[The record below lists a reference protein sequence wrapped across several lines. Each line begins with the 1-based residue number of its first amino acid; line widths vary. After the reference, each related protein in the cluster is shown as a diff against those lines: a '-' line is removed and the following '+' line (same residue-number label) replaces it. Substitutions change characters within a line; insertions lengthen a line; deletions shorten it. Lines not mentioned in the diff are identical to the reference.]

1 VAFLP
6 IAHHPFQPFEEIYM
20 DASKYLDLNLSPRI
34 LLGPGPSMVSP
45 RVLRSMST
53 PLVGHLDPEFLT
65 LMQEVQQLL
74 RYVFQT
80 ENELTVPISG
90 TGSAG
95 MEAALCN
102 FIEPGDRVLIAVKG
116 YFGERLVDMAGRYGA
131 QVDRI
136 DRPWGQVF
144 EPAEVKAALQ
154 KGRYKL
160 LAIVHA
166 ETSTGVRQPGIA
178 EIAAAAHENGALLVL
193 DTVTSLAAVPVEID
207 AWDVD
212 LSYSCTQKGLS
223 APPGLA
229 PLTVSERARQVL
241 RTRKTKVA
249 NWYLDLSMLEKYWG
263 NERTYHHTAPI
274 TMNYALREALRM
286 VAEEGLTARFAR
298 HRANAEFL
306 WAGLEDMDLSMLVPL
321 EHRLATLT
329 TPLLPPSVDD
339 AAVRSQLLKEYNIE
353 IAGGFGPLKGQVW
366 RIGLMGFSSRRE
378 NIALLLAALRNIL
391 AK

>member
-1 VAFLP
+1 
-6 IAHHPFQPFEEIYM
+6 M
-20 DASKYLDLNLSPRI
+20 DVNQYPDLNVSPRI

-80 ENELTVPISG
+80 ENELTVPLSG

-102 FIEPGDRVLIAVKG
+102 FIEPGDRVLIAVQG

-136 DRPWGQVF
+136 DRPWGQVC
-144 EPAEVKAALQ
+144 EPAEIKAALQ
-154 KGRYKL
+154 KARYKL
-160 LAIVHA
+160 FAIVHA
-166 ETSTGVRQPGIA
+166 ETSTGALQPGIA

-193 DTVTSLAAVPVEID
+193 DTVTSLGGLPVEID
-207 AWDVD
+207 AWGVDVA
-212 LSYSCTQKGLS
+212 YSGTQKCMS

-229 PLTVSERARQVL
+229 PITVSPRARDVL
-241 RTRKTKVA
+241 RNRKTKVA

-286 VAEEGLTARFAR
+286 VAEEGLPARFAR
-298 HRANAEFL
+298 HRANAELL

-321 EHRLATLT
+321 EYRLPTLT
-329 TPLLPPSVDD
+329 TPLVPPSVDEV
-339 AAVRSQLLKEYNIE
+339 AVRRQLLNEYNIE

-378 NIALLLAALRNIL
+378 NIALLLAALREVL
-391 AK
+391 AKRN

>member
-1 VAFLP
+1 
-6 IAHHPFQPFEEIYM
+6 
-20 DASKYLDLNLSPRI
+20 
-34 LLGPGPSMVSP
+34 MVSP

-65 LMQEVQQLL
+65 LMQEVQQML

-80 ENELTVPISG
+80 ENELTVPLSG

-102 FIEPGDRVLIAVKG
+102 FIEPGDRVLIAVQG

-136 DRPWGQVF
+136 DRPWGQVC
-144 EPAEVKAALQ
+144 EPAEIKAALQ
-154 KGRYKL
+154 KARYKL
-160 LAIVHA
+160 FAIVHA
-166 ETSTGVRQPGIA
+166 ETSTGALQPGIA

-193 DTVTSLAAVPVEID
+193 DTVTSLGGLPVEID
-207 AWDVD
+207 AWGVD
-212 LSYSCTQKGLS
+212 IAYSGTQKCMS

-229 PLTVSERARQVL
+229 PITVSPRAREVL
-241 RTRKTKVA
+241 RNRKTKVA

-286 VAEEGLTARFAR
+286 VAEEGLQARFAR
-298 HRANAEFL
+298 HRANAELL

-321 EHRLATLT
+321 EYRLPTLT
-329 TPLLPPSVDD
+329 TPLVPPSVDEV
-339 AAVRSQLLKEYNIE
+339 AVRRQLLNEYNIE

-378 NIALLLAALRNIL
+378 NIALLLAALREVL
-391 AK
+391 AKRN